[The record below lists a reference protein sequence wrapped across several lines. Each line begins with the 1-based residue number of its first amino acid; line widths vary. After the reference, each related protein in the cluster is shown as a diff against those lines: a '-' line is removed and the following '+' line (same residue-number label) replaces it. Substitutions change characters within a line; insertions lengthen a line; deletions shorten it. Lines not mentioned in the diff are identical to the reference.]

1 MFESLRSKSR
11 PQPDTKSAEARM
23 RATQGSSTAE
33 LAAGMLIA
41 PTALMKLTLEEAR
54 IVVSFMTP
62 RKISAGTTF
71 ITEGDRDSTGQMFLL
86 LDGDATVESLT
97 VSRREP
103 RIVNV
108 IGAGSLL
115 GEMGLLDGGARLA
128 SCVASTNLLCAT
140 LSRAALEKLTEQEP
154 GTAAKLLLA
163 ISTRIAERL
172 RDVTDKVRL
181 YSDLVQ
187 VMQQEID
194 QLMPTPDKPR
204 VSATLPPAPN
214 RA

>member
-1 MFESLRSKSR
+1 MFESLRSSKK
-11 PQPDTKSAEARM
+11 PQPDNRAAEARM
-23 RATQGSSTAE
+23 RATQGSSSAE
-33 LAAGMLIA
+33 LAASMLIA
-41 PTALMKLTLEEAR
+41 PTALMQLTLEEAR
-54 IVVSFMTP
+54 VIVGFMTP
-62 RKISAGTTF
+62 RKIAAGTTF
-71 ITEGDRDSTGQMFLL
+71 ITEGDRSDIGVMFLV
-86 LDGDATVESLT
+86 LDGDVTVESLT

-115 GEMGLLDGGARLA
+115 GEMSLLDGGARLA
-128 SCVASTNLLCAT
+128 SCVAGTSLLCAT
-140 LSRAALEKLTEQEP
+140 LTRAALEKLTEQEP
-154 GTAAKLLLA
+154 RTAAKLLLA

-194 QLMPTPDKPR
+194 LLMPTHDRHKDSPPR
-204 VSATLPPAPN
+204 IASS
-214 RA
+214 RS

>member
-1 MFESLRSKSR
+1 MFESLRSKSK
-11 PQPDTKSAEARM
+11 PQPDNKSVEARM
-23 RATQGSSTAE
+23 RATQGSSSAE
-33 LAAGMLIA
+33 LAASMLIA
-41 PTALMKLTLEEAR
+41 PTALMQLTLEEAR
-54 IVVSFMTP
+54 IIVSFMKP
-62 RKISAGTTF
+62 RKISIGTTF
-71 ITEGDRDSTGQMFLL
+71 ITEGDKHDTGVMFLV
-86 LDGDATVESLT
+86 LDGEVTVKSLT
-97 VSRREP
+97 VSRRDP

-115 GEMGLLDGGARLA
+115 GEMSLLDGGARLA

-140 LSRAALEKLTEQEP
+140 LTRTTLEQLTEQEP
-154 GTAAKLLLA
+154 RTAAKLLLA

-194 QLMPTPDKPR
+194 HLI
-204 VSATLPPAPN
+204 PAADQRQN
-214 RA
+214 EGGQAGA

>member
-1 MFESLRSKSR
+1 MFESLRSKIK
-11 PQPDTKSAEARM
+11 PQSNSKAAEARM
-23 RATQGSSTAE
+23 RATQGSTSAE
-33 LAAGMLIA
+33 LAASMLIA
-41 PTALMKLTLEEAR
+41 PTALMQLTLEEAR
-54 IVVSFMTP
+54 IIVSFMTP
-62 RKISAGTTF
+62 RKVAAGTTF
-71 ITEGDRDSTGQMFLL
+71 ITEGDKQDTGVMFLL
-86 LDGDATVESLT
+86 LDGDVTVESLT
-97 VSRREP
+97 VSRRDP

-115 GEMGLLDGGARLA
+115 GEMSLLDGGARLA

-140 LSRAALEKLTEQEP
+140 LTRTTLERLTDQEP
-154 GTAAKLLLA
+154 RTAAKLLLA

-194 QLMPTPDKPR
+194 SLMPTPDR
-204 VSATLPPAPN
+204 DNDGAAPPAL
-214 RA
+214 RRD